1 MIVLGDK
8 PENLKRYFM
17 NIEVAAEVRNP
28 YARPGVNR
36 PVLICRQPNFSLQEA
51 WPKLKNWH

>member
-1 MIVLGDK
+1 V
-8 PENLKRYFM
+8 R
-17 NIEVAAEVRNP
+17 VAAEVNNP

-36 PVLICRQPNFSLQEA
+36 PVLICRQPNFNLQEA